1 LQFSLSI
8 KVLENIPASIDL
20 HNTIRARDTRTAV
33 PDKNLE

>member
-1 LQFSLSI
+1 MG
-8 KVLENIPASIDL
+8 IPASIDL